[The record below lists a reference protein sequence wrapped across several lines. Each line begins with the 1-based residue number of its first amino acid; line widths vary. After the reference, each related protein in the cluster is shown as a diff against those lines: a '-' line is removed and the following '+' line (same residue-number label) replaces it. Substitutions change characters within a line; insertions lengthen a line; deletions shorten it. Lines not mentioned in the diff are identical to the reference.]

1 MKKLSIKSKKI
12 IVISIVAILL
22 AVAIYSFIGLTRD
35 IKENEAKQVVGLQEE
50 NEEDYFEENK
60 EEVEI
65 VYLNNL
71 VITENNTAAN
81 EINTNTS
88 TNTNNNNNNNSNNN
102 SNTNSSSKYYIKV
115 NCGANVVTIYTKDSE
130 GNYTVPYKAMVCSTG
145 TATPRYL
152 GGKYAIKSRWRWG
165 ALFGGVYGQYCVH
178 IVDQILFH
186 SVPYLDK
193 SPDSLE
199 YWEYD
204 KLGTSASAGCIRL
217 TVKDVKW
224 IYNNIPTGT
233 IVEFYSSSNP
243 GPLGK
248 PTAQKISGNKE
259 CRDWDPTDPSKGNP
273 WVEYRKK
280 QEEKETAEKEKEDE
294 KNKNT
299 IGNEIKNNITT
310 QNNTNKDTNNT
321 VKNEIK
327 NEVKNEIKDEV
338 TNENKNETNK
348 NNVVNQNSTSKENTV
363 NKNTTTEN
371 NVKDNNTNVSNVTT
385 NKNNVVNNVA
395 NTGINNVV
403 NNTVEVNNS

>member
-1 MKKLSIKSKKI
+1 MKKLSPKTKI
-12 IVISIVAILL
+12 IIIISIIAVLL
-22 AVAIYSFIGLTRD
+22 AVATYSVIGIIKD
-35 IKENEAKQVVGLQEE
+35 IKENEGKQVVSIPKDNQ
-50 NEEDYFEENK
+50 EDYFEEENNE

-71 VITENNTAAN
+71 TITEDNTVVN
-81 EINTNTS
+81 ELNTNTS
-88 TNTNNNNNNNSNNN
+88 NSKNNNSNSKPDN
-102 SNTNSSSKYYIKV
+102 SSKYYIKV

-233 IVEFYSSSNP
+233 IVEFYSSSDP

-248 PTAQKISGNKE
+248 PSAQKISGNEE

-280 QEEKETAEKEKEDE
+280 QEEQEKAEKEKEDE
-294 KNKNT
+294 KNKNN
-299 IGNEIKNNITT
+299 ISNKIQNNTTT
-310 QNNTNKDTNNT
+310 QNSTNKNTNNT

-327 NEVKNEIKDEV
+327 NEA

-348 NNVVNQNSTSKENTV
+348 NNAVNQNSNAVNQNSTNKDNVV
-363 NKNTTTEN
+363 NKNNTTVNNTKVNTTNTTVN
-371 NVKDNNTNVSNVTT
+371 NVITD
-385 NKNNVVNNVA
+385 KNNVIKNVISEESNRPVNNMVRS
-395 NTGINNVV
+395 NN
-403 NNTVEVNNS
+403 N

>member
-1 MKKLSIKSKKI
+1 MRKLSIKAKKLI
-12 IVISIVAILL
+12 IISVVALVL
-22 AVAIYSFIGLTRD
+22 AVTIYSIIGL
-35 IKENEAKQVVGLQEE
+35 IKNINKKKETQEVGIQTEIEEETQEE
-50 NEEDYFEENK
+50 TE

-71 VITENNTAAN
+71 AVTEINTIKN
-81 EINTNTS
+81 EINSNS
-88 TNTNNNNNNNSNNN
+88 SNNKNNSSTN
-102 SNTNSSSKYYIKV
+102 SNTDSSSKYYIKV

-152 GGKYAIKSRWRWG
+152 GGKYAIKGRWEWG
-165 ALFGGVYGQYCVH
+165 KLFGEVYGHYCVH

-186 SVPYLDK
+186 SVPYLDN

-248 PTAQKISGNKE
+248 PTSQKISGNEE
-259 CRDWDPTDPSKGNP
+259 CRDWDPTDTSKGNP

-280 QEEKETAEKEKEDE
+280 QEEKEKAEKEKED
-294 KNKNT
+294 KNNKNNT
-299 IGNEIKNNITT
+299 IQNNTVT
-310 QNNTNKDTNNT
+310 QNNTNKNTNNT
-321 VKNEIK
+321 VRNEIKNEIK
-327 NEVKNEIKDEV
+327 NEVKNE
-338 TNENKNETNK
+338 TNK
-348 NNVVNQNSTSKENTV
+348 NDIVNQNTTSKNNTV
-363 NKNTTTEN
+363 NKNNTT
-371 NVKDNNTNVSNVTT
+371 VNNTKVNSTNATVNNVTT
-385 NKNNVVNNVA
+385 NKNNLA
-395 NTGINNVV
+395 
-403 NNTVEVNNS
+403 NNTSTKVNTTIDNTIKSNNN